1 VFSTLTKR
9 NLLAAIIAVLTPF
22 AAYAD
27 GTDAETRMR
36 DLEKQLQVL
45 SQELAAMQQQM
56 ANAKEDQVKEKGKS
70 QGAPVYAAFKDGLV
84 FEDGSGDWKMQFN
97 GRVQTDYRNYDPEWK
112 SDTFS
117 VRRARLGGF
126 FTFLKDFTVRVE
138 GEYANTNDGSKG
150 TTALTYGYLDY
161 TRWQGAKIRAG
172 QFKPFFGLERAYST
186 NFTDFTELSLATNN
200 GSVFNSTYDRGV
212 MLFGDPLPWL
222 NYNAYVVN
230 GTGQNNDDVNN
241 VKDFGGR
248 IDANFASLA
257 EIKNA
262 VIDVGASASKGS
274 LSFSSST
281 ASLTQATEANGATFF
296 SVSGLGLGNLG
307 STNPT
312 SHRERWGLESALAY
326 GPVKLQTEYIGSNLQ
341 GWQTLTSGTKS
352 STKHF
357 DNDIKNW
364 YADLMWMVTGES
376 YADSYKSGVF
386 GRIRPKHNFDGKDG
400 WGALELGLR
409 YSNFDASD
417 FNNMLTRATPT
428 ATLTTACKTG
438 NATSTATVC
447 YTSKADAWTAGAKWI
462 LNPNARIVLNYVH
475 TMFDTPIILNGHKS
489 DNEDAVVLR
498 AQYDF

>member
-1 VFSTLTKR
+1 MSSKISNHRLTATLVA
-9 NLLAAIIAVLTPF
+9 LLLPI

-27 GTDAETRMR
+27 DTGAEARIR
-36 DLEKQLQVL
+36 ELEKQMQAM
-45 SQELAAMQQQM
+45 SQELQAVQQQL
-56 ANAKEDQVKEKGKS
+56 AQSKEAKLGEKGKS

-117 VRRARLGGF
+117 IRRARLGGT
-126 FTFLKDFTVRVE
+126 FTFLKDFAVRVE
-138 GEYANTNDGSKG
+138 GEYANDNTGAKG
-150 TTALTYGYLDY
+150 TAALTYGYLDY
-161 TRWQGAKIRAG
+161 TRWQGAKIRVG
-172 QFKPFFGLERAYST
+172 QFKPWFGLERTYST
-186 NFTDFTELSLATNN
+186 NFTDFTELSLASNN
-200 GSVFNSTYDRGV
+200 GANFNSTYDRGV

-222 NYNAYVVN
+222 NYNAYVIN

-241 VKDFGGR
+241 VKDLGGR

-262 VIDVGASASKGS
+262 VIHVGASASKGS
-274 LSFSSST
+274 LSFSSTT

-296 SVSGLGLGNLG
+296 SVSNLG
-307 STNPT
+307 QGNPNPT
-312 SHRERWGLESALAY
+312 SHRERWGVEGALAY
-326 GPVKLQTEYIGSNLQ
+326 GPIKLQTEYIGSNLQ
-341 GWQTLTSGTKS
+341 GWQSNT
-352 STKHF
+352 HF

-376 YADSYKSGVF
+376 YADGYKSGVF
-386 GRIRPKHNFDGKDG
+386 GRIKPKRNFDSKDG

-409 YSNFDASD
+409 YSKFDASD
-417 FNNMLTRATPT
+417 FKNLLTNAT
-428 ATLTTACKTG
+428 TTACKKG
-438 NATSTATVC
+438 QLTATC
-447 YTSKADAWTAGAKWI
+447 YTSQADAWTAGAKWI

-475 TMFDTPIILNGHKS
+475 TMFDTPIILNAHKS
-489 DNEDAVVLR
+489 DNEDAIVLR